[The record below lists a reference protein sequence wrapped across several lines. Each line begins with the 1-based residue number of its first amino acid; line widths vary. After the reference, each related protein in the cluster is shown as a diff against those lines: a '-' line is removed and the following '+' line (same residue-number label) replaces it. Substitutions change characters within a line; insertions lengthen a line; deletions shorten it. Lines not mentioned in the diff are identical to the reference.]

1 MEKMLPSE
9 KLNEIP
15 TIDIEFIEYQ
25 GVDQTLTDA
34 WFARV
39 QLRLATEEAF
49 MDKGLGGKVYGIN
62 QKVCAKAIEINPT
75 DPLELQQR
83 KFSNTSYQE
92 AIMHF
97 EISRLREKGLQ
108 CPAFLAYLQGVNHD
122 VILMQ
127 KLSAIKLEDIIL
139 GKQKMPEHISKQ
151 NLLDQLQEQTSLLHA
166 HGFAHRDLESR
177 NWMVDMR
184 TQKLYMID
192 FGWAVKL
199 DSEQIAAAVAKDN
212 ESLRK
217 IIQDLTNL

>member
-1 MEKMLPSE
+1 
-9 KLNEIP
+9 
-15 TIDIEFIEYQ
+15 
-25 GVDQTLTDA
+25 
-34 WFARV
+34 
-39 QLRLATEEAF
+39 

-83 KFSNTSYQE
+83 RFSNTSYQE
-92 AIMHF
+92 AIVHF
-97 EISRLREKGLQ
+97 EISRLREKVTM
-108 CPAFLAYLQGVNHD
+108 PSVLAYLQGINHD

-184 TQKLYMID
+184 TQNYI
-192 FGWAVKL
+192 
-199 DSEQIAAAVAKDN
+199 
-212 ESLRK
+212 
-217 IIQDLTNL
+217 